1 MSRLYSFKR
10 VSKLESKHEYVVYQP
25 SPGKHGFPAN
35 MVTVAPGMNPIQIP
49 FQAIRFTTT
58 LFNPRILSSLRL

>member
-1 MSRLYSFKR
+1 M
-10 VSKLESKHEYVVYQP
+10 YQP

-58 LFNPRILSSLRL
+58 RSYSLILGLFRHLGCNCLNYVVKELQP